1 MDTREEFKRAKIAA
15 LHRYTE
21 QAEHDIQTET
31 GRNRRANAVKRA
43 ERARRC
49 LALFV
54 CDKAFWGFCGMEAA
68 YQNFVRCGC
77 DVASV
82 SAV

>member
-1 MDTREEFKRAKIAA
+1 MNDRELFKQAKTNALQAYADRA
-15 LHRYTE
+15 E
-21 QAEHDIQTET
+21 QEAMTET
-31 GRNRRANAVKRA
+31 GRNKRANAIKRA

-77 DVASV
+77 DVTYV
-82 SAV
+82 SAL

>member
-1 MDTREEFKRAKIAA
+1 MNERELFKQAKIAA
-15 LHRYTE
+15 LRRYAE
-21 QAEHDIQTET
+21 QAEHDMLTET
-31 GRNRRANAVKRA
+31 GRNKMANAVKRA

-54 CDKAFWGFCGMEAA
+54 CDKAFWGFCGMESA

-77 DVASV
+77 DVTSV
-82 SAV
+82 SAL

>member
-1 MDTREEFKRAKIAA
+1 MEAREVFKQAKLDA
-15 LHRYTE
+15 LRRYAE
-21 QAEHDIQTET
+21 QAEHDMQTET
-31 GRNRRANAVKRA
+31 GRNKRANAIKRA

-54 CDKAFWGFCGMEAA
+54 CDKAFWGFCGMELA

-77 DVASV
+77 DITSV